1 MASRITAINAYR
13 PRIEAG
19 NTVQKPE
26 LIRQLARATGLN
38 EGTTDLSMKEMR
50 DMIIESLRAGR
61 GVKVEGLGT
70 WLPNIDVAGQFD
82 VQYRMDSFLKNAL
95 NAEGVF
101 TGTIINRE
109 NIGKTSDELVALWN
123 AEHPDDPVT
132 S

>member
-123 AEHPDDPVT
+123 ADHPDDPVT

>member
-38 EGTTDLSMKEMR
+38 EGTTDLSMKELR

-82 VQYRMDSFLKNAL
+82 VQYRMDSFLKTAL
-95 NAEGVF
+95 NVEGIF

-123 AEHPDDPVT
+123 ADHPDDPVT